1 MNIITNLDNA
11 SRSGYDD
18 IPITII
24 QSLINIL
31 CRRIYYLFIQNFY
44 SALFTD
50 SLAY

>member
-31 CRRIYYLFIQNFY
+31 CRRIYYFLYKISIARY
-44 SALFTD
+44 SQTNVP
-50 SLAY
+50 